1 MNIKISG
8 YFENKAK
15 ERGFDMEQLKGII
28 KTSTE
33 RYYDHDSGRMIRVGH
48 HFNELVMIP
57 YDQEGDDLT
66 IITAHQTTRQQINA
80 RLNEGRLEY
89 A

>member
-1 MNIKISG
+1 
-8 YFENKAK
+8 
-15 ERGFDMEQLKGII
+15 
-28 KTSTE
+28 
-33 RYYDHDSGRMIRVGH
+33 MIRVGH
-48 HFNELVMIP
+48 HFKEWVMMP

-66 IITAHQTTRQQINA
+66 VITAHRTTRQQINA